1 MKKKKFY
8 IQMIDNEGTIFYYM
22 RRFTKRDT
30 INGVLM
36 SYMEYELTE
45 DINKACEFAD
55 SYVADIIIDEMKMQ
69 RPRWFEQF
77 DVKLYQIVYSNQIY
91 VNTRPFALI
100 LHLLKGYKN
109 ASEESKKRIEEKLFN
124 NDKLYNACEFAINEL
139 IRLKK

>member
-1 MKKKKFY
+1 MRKKKFY

-30 INGVLM
+30 INGILM
-36 SYMEYELTE
+36 SYMEYVLTKN
-45 DINKACEFAD
+45 IKKACEFAD
-55 SYVADIIIDEMKMQ
+55 SYTADIIIDEMKMQ

-77 DVKLYQIVYSNQIY
+77 NVKLYQIVYSN
-91 VNTRPFALI
+91 TRPFSLI
-100 LHLLKGYKN
+100 LHLLKAYKN

-139 IRLKK
+139 NRLEK

>member
-45 DINKACEFAD
+45 DIKKACEFAD
-55 SYVADIIIDEMKMQ
+55 SYTADIIIDEMKMQ

-100 LHLLKGYKN
+100 LHLLKAYKN
-109 ASEESKKRIEEKLFN
+109 ASEESRKRIEEKLFN
-124 NDKLYNACEFAINEL
+124 NDKLYNACEFALNEL